1 MQCLIV
7 RSTSY
12 RDRMCLVH
20 HLIRP
25 CMAVFTLSPVA
36 AFAPSFCC
44 WMRRCVRDSAR
55 QRSFSTLLSSAT
67 PTTTG
72 PATSPLRTAPPF
84 IFSVL
89 LSFFCC
95 ETELASSFFLHL
107 SAISS
112 HCCCVRCKLK
122 LTSVSCESNLFISAK
137 LYLVR
142 TSPPSRAE
150 LQLRLAGNSRRY
162 LQ

>member
-1 MQCLIV
+1 MHQYI
-7 RSTSY
+7 Y
-12 RDRMCLVH
+12 
-20 HLIRP
+20 
-25 CMAVFTLSPVA
+25 SPVA

-67 PTTTG
+67 PTATG
-72 PATSPLRTAPPF
+72 PATTPLPTAPPF
-84 IFSVL
+84 LFSVL
-89 LSFFCC
+89 LPFFCC
-95 ETELASSFFLHL
+95 EAEAPGCSSFFLHL

-122 LTSVSCESNLFISAK
+122 LTSVSCESSLFISAK
-137 LYLVR
+137 LHLVR
-142 TSPPSRAE
+142 TSPPSRAV
-150 LQLRLAGNSRRY
+150 LQPRLAGNSRRY